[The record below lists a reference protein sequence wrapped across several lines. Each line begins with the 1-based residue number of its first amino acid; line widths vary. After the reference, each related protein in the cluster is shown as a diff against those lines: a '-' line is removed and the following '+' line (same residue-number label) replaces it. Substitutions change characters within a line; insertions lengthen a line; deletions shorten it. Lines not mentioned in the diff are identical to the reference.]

1 MTTIPPIICMPNA
14 EHTRWNILRGEGN
27 AGGGI
32 HFVIDDV
39 DPDDDDYD
47 DGGSSQTK

>member
-1 MTTIPPIICMPNA
+1 LYA
-14 EHTRWNILRGEGN
+14 KRGAHALEHFEGVGN